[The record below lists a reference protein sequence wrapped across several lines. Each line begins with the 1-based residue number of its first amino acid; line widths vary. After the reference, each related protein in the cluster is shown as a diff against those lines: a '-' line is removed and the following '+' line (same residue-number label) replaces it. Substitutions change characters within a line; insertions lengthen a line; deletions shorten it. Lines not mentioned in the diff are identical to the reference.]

1 MKADRIKWSL
11 GPSFDPIPFLTDPI
25 VKSVFEDPATLR
37 LAPSFWPSLP
47 PAKVHGQLE
56 ELLALAAKWDA
67 VQALRLIPVGEV
79 DAAETVGAF
88 CVPKNATHDRL
99 ILNPTT
105 VNSRSRKYSNF
116 TKLLTPGS
124 IACSVHLESHECLR
138 ICADDLSEMYYT
150 FKVPYSRARRNA
162 LRPVFQPHEVCH
174 FHAFDPAVH
183 NTPVHL
189 ALSSLAMGD
198 SMAVEIAQQSHFNVL
213 AQLAHAVRPNE
224 YASYRRPFPRGS
236 TIELLAID
244 DHVTLQKLSHQELR
258 AQAPS
263 RDTEIFTC
271 AEAAYKTVRLVQHS
285 EKRRRNETVGV
296 FLRAE
301 MDGLR
306 GCVSALRHRIGALM
320 LTTIVC
326 IRGTASPGM
335 LASLIG
341 LWIHVLM
348 FRRPA
353 LALLS
358 FCFEDARRTPAD
370 RVIGL
375 MRQTVCELQSL
386 VWLAPLFVTNLRVDY
401 VDKVFC
407 SDASPF
413 AAGVCSAPIGR
424 EAAKEL
430 WRHSEQRGFYT
441 KLEEPAT
448 ATLRELGLPTVPTFG
463 SEGACGFDSAVPV
476 PPSLQQG
483 FQWDSLALFCND
495 SSWQDCHSSGA
506 ERTPWILP
514 GGS

>member
-1 MKADRIKWSL
+1 M
-11 GPSFDPIPFLTDPI
+11 PI
-25 VKSVFEDPATLR
+25 
-37 LAPSFWPSLP
+37 
-47 PAKVHGQLE
+47 
-56 ELLALAAKWDA
+56 
-67 VQALRLIPVGEV
+67 
-79 DAAETVGAF
+79 
-88 CVPKNATHDRL
+88 
-99 ILNPTT
+99 
-105 VNSRSRKYSNF
+105 
-116 TKLLTPGS
+116 
-124 IACSVHLESHECLR
+124 
-138 ICADDLSEMYYT
+138 
-150 FKVPYSRARRNA
+150 
-162 LRPVFQPHEVCH
+162 
-174 FHAFDPAVH
+174 DPAVH

-224 YASYRRPFPRGS
+224 YASYRRPLPRGS

-258 AQAPS
+258 AQAPA

-271 AEAAYKTVRLVQHS
+271 AEAAYKTVRLVQHP

-306 GCVSALRHRIGALM
+306 GCVSAPRHRIGALM

-386 VWLAPLFVTNLRVDY
+386 VWLAPFFVTNLRVDY